1 MGRRSVRA
9 RAVESLPPPS
19 SVGDLANGWIY
30 RQKAGGISMQ
40 TALVFALQTA
50 REAARLRFWEGRRF
64 VGVLLI
70 VLLVLG
76 IAVLAKKLTK

>member
-1 MGRRSVRA
+1 
-9 RAVESLPPPS
+9 
-19 SVGDLANGWIY
+19 
-30 RQKAGGISMQ
+30 MQ

-64 VGVLLI
+64 VGLLLI